1 MEYHSIEF
9 PPFGSVV
16 FPACSPV
23 QVKLVAGLF
32 GLLFVFED
40 EENKEPW
47 FSVQQCD
54 YLAVNELLKDYGVDT
69 GCHGVTES
77 ENR

>member
-1 MEYHSIEF
+1 MEYHITEF

-40 EENKEPW
+40 EENKEP
-47 FSVQQCD
+47 
-54 YLAVNELLKDYGVDT
+54 
-69 GCHGVTES
+69 
-77 ENR
+77 